1 MGAVT
6 FTEEFT
12 STIPAS
18 RLFKALILDS
28 DNLIPKIA
36 PQAVKNVELI
46 EGDGGPGSIKKM
58 NFGEGSQFKYVKH
71 RIDAVD
77 KENLT
82 YAYTLIDGDALTD
95 KIDSI
100 SYEIKFEPSPDGGC
114 KGKNVSTYHT
124 KPGVEIKEEEIK
136 AGKEKASGVF
146 KLVEGYLLANPE
158 AYA

>member
-82 YAYTLIDGDALTD
+82 YAYTLIDGDALMD
-95 KIDSI
+95 KLDSI
-100 SYEIKFEPSPDGGC
+100 SYEMKFEPSPDGGC

-136 AGKEKASGVF
+136 DGKEKAAGVF
-146 KLVEGYLLANPE
+146 KLVEAYLLANPE

>member
-82 YAYTLIDGDALTD
+82 YAYTLIDGDALMD
-95 KIDSI
+95 KLDSI
-100 SYEIKFEPSPDGGC
+100 SYEMKFEPSPDGGC

-136 AGKEKASGVF
+136 DGKEKAAGVF